1 MKRLDL
7 KIRDLQTDGLIL
19 TDAPLAS
26 LLHDSIANLVPAAS
40 STSTGAN
47 TPVTGFGL
55 GGSTSIANAAMAR
68 MANSAALGGRTA
80 LAVPVAGMQ
89 PHPLMTTTSVAAQ
102 QRQRESSAGAGDAK
116 RRRQNASLGPMPI
129 ATSALAV
136 QPVVAPGTPAA
147 ATPGSRA
154 TSAGPRT
161 KKTMKKMAP
170 HQQGARKPP
179 APKNGGISSRKA
191 ARKLLGG
198 GGGGGAK
205 ANASSGD
212 EESAL
217 SEGSGGSEVD
227 ASVTVIKRPSADGAA
242 EEAGYEDDGDDNKL
256 YCVCHSISHG
266 NMVACDN
273 ENCPNEWFHWECVGL
288 TQEPKGRWLCADCEK
303 LPKNQ
308 LKLAR

>member
-7 KIRDLQTDGLIL
+7 KIRDLQSDGSIL
-19 TDAPLAS
+19 NDAPLAS

-47 TPVTGFGL
+47 TPVPGFGP

-102 QRQRESSAGAGDAK
+102 QRQRESSAGAGAADVK

-129 ATSALAV
+129 AASALAV
-136 QPVVAPGTPAA
+136 QPIVAPGTPAA

-170 HQQGARKPP
+170 HQQGVRKQQ
-179 APKNGGISSRKA
+179 AQKTGSVSRKA
-191 ARKLLGG
+191 ARRLL
-198 GGGGGAK
+198 GGAK
-205 ANASSGD
+205 ADASSGD
-212 EESAL
+212 DESAL
-217 SEGSGGSEVD
+217 SEGSGSEVD
-227 ASVTVIKRPSADGAA
+227 ASVTVMNKANADGVAG
-242 EEAGYEDDGDDNKL
+242 EAGYEDDGDDNKL
-256 YCVCHSISHG
+256 YCVCHSVSHG

-303 LPKNQ
+303 LPKSQ